1 MREHVV
7 RHAPFSCYY
16 VARMKL
22 NRNIVEGYRL
32 ALFLGQKVE
41 AILLIEGYCGL
52 VSIDGYETA
61 AGVLLRGKHT
71 EYHTQ
76 QE

>member
-7 RHAPFSCYY
+7 RHAPFSSYY

-22 NRNIVEGYRL
+22 NRNIV
-32 ALFLGQKVE
+32 
-41 AILLIEGYCGL
+41 EGYCGL

>member
-22 NRNIVEGYRL
+22 NRNIVEGYHIIIVGNTL
-32 ALFLGQKVE
+32 
-41 AILLIEGYCGL
+41 
-52 VSIDGYETA
+52 
-61 AGVLLRGKHT
+61 
-71 EYHTQ
+71 Q
-76 QE
+76 QGCYMV